1 MDQEELEQIIEQARL
16 DPSLITT
23 LDIQDN
29 RSVQGY
35 LRLPESI
42 GALYNLTTLSL
53 SNWDF
58 GWNRNQLTSI
68 PESIGSLSNLTN
80 LNLHDNLLTTLPESI
95 GNLHSLIEL
104 NLSNNQLEI
113 LPESLGNLSSLTK
126 LDLSN
131 YNDPSKYSSN
141 RHYKGNH
148 LENIPECIGNLSKLT
163 ELNLKSNQLS
173 SLPESISNLSS
184 LVTLDLSNNQL
195 GSLPESM
202 SNLSSLVTLDLSNN
216 QLNTFPD
223 SIENISQIT
232 INLLGEKSLKI
243 RSKSKSVN
251 TFSSLID
258 LSLAS
263 NQFTTIP
270 ESLCNL
276 SKLVYLNLTNNPL
289 TDLSILQKLP
299 VLCNVYFLG
308 VSLSRRYW
316 TQLSDWKSE
325 WLLDEDNI
333 EVRRVLI
340 EQLGYQTITEELNSL
355 TIDTWREYTL
365 LKIDKVNKVYSE
377 ITKTVNIEPMVL
389 LKMTCPSTHH
399 IHILRVPPE
408 MTSAEAAITWVN
420 HGIHPGEFVAQT

>member
-29 RSVQGY
+29 RPIPANLS
-35 LRLPESI
+35 LPESI
-42 GALYNLTTLSL
+42 GALYNLITLSL

-58 GWNRNQLTSI
+58 GWDRNQLTSI

-95 GNLHSLIEL
+95 GNLYSLIEL
-104 NLSNNQLEI
+104 RLSNNRLEI
-113 LPESLGNLSSLTK
+113 LPESLGNLFSLTK

-131 YNDPSKYSSN
+131 DNSISPYFGIEYYNC
-141 RHYKGNH
+141 NH
-148 LENIPECIGNLSKLT
+148 LKTIPECIGNLSKLT
-163 ELNLKSNQLS
+163 ELNLRSNQLS
-173 SLPESISNLSS
+173 SLA
-184 LVTLDLSNNQL
+184 
-195 GSLPESM
+195 G
-202 SNLSSLVTLDLSNN
+202 
-216 QLNTFPD
+216 
-223 SIENISQIT
+223 
-232 INLLGEKSLKI
+232 
-243 RSKSKSVN
+243 
-251 TFSSLID
+251 
-258 LSLAS
+258 

-276 SKLVYLNLTNNPL
+276 SKLEYLNLINNPL
-289 TDLSILQKLP
+289 TDLSILQRLP
-299 VLCNVYFLG
+299 VLSNVYFLG
-308 VSLSRRYW
+308 IRLPHRYW

-340 EQLGYQTITEELNSL
+340 EQLGYQTITKELNSL
-355 TIDTWREYTL
+355 TVDTWREYTL
-365 LKIDKVNKVYSE
+365 LRIDKVNEVYSE

-420 HGIHPGEFVAQT
+420 HGIHPGQFVVQT